1 MDNIKTLNRKY
12 ELMAWGVFFLWW
24 GIVEFKFLPH
34 GTGDLGIGL
43 IFLGLNAVRALKGI
57 PTSGWT
63 IALGIL
69 MLVDGMLEL
78 AGTVLNLPFKIPVFA
93 ILLIVLGMILLAH
106 ELLRVRT
113 SNPGNAG

>member
-1 MDNIKTLNRKY
+1 MDNPKKRNHKY
-12 ELMAWGVFFLWW
+12 EIIAWGVFFVWW

-43 IFLGLNAVRALKGI
+43 ILLGLNAVRSVKGI

-69 MLVDGMLEL
+69 MLADGILEL
-78 AGTVLNLPFKIPVFA
+78 TGTLFNLPFKLPIFA
-93 ILLIVLGMILLAH
+93 ILLIILGGILLAPIFRH
-106 ELLRVRT
+106 PRMERI
-113 SNPGNAG
+113 

>member
-1 MDNIKTLNRKY
+1 
-12 ELMAWGVFFLWW
+12 
-24 GIVEFKFLPH
+24 
-34 GTGDLGIGL
+34 
-43 IFLGLNAVRALKGI
+43 
-57 PTSGWT
+57 
-63 IALGIL
+63 